1 MMENSVVLPAP
12 LGPISAVIRPAS
24 TASETLS
31 TARRPPKRLNTRST
45 RSSAM
50 GALQER
56 APQTRKTRTQ
66 IGQQARNPAWGKGYN
81 QDQHPAV
88 DDEVEAGRIASDELG
103 QFAER
108 PDNQRAED
116 RPDHGADAADDG
128 CEQSLDRNPRP
139 VGDTGIDEQKILH
152 VETSA
157 GGGDGGG
164 NGHGGELD
172 PRRVDTYR
180 FRRVLVFAHSDEPG
194 AKPALFNQPDDDER
208 DGKER
213 HDDPIERHAALELKR
228 LRP

>member
-66 IGQQARNPAWGKGYN
+66 IGQQAHDPVRGKGHDQN
-81 QDQHPAV
+81 QHAAV
-88 DDEVEAGRIASDELG
+88 DDKVEAGRIAGDELG

-108 PDNQRAED
+108 LDDQRADE
-116 RPDHGADAADDG
+116 RPEHGADAPDDG
-128 CEQSLDRNPRP
+128 CEQSLDRNPRA
-139 VGDTGIDEQKILH
+139 VGDNGI
-152 VETSA
+152 V
-157 GGGDGGG
+157 
-164 NGHGGELD
+164 
-172 PRRVDTYR
+172 
-180 FRRVLVFAHSDEPG
+180 
-194 AKPALFNQPDDDER
+194 
-208 DGKER
+208 
-213 HDDPIERHAALELKR
+213 
-228 LRP
+228 

>member
-1 MMENSVVLPAP
+1 MRPSLGGRNPLMMENSVVLPAP

-31 TARRPPKRLNTRST
+31 TARRPPKRLNARST
-45 RSSAM
+45 RSSGSAM

-66 IGQQARNPAWGKGYN
+66 IGQQAHDPVRGKGHN
-81 QDQHPAV
+81 QNQHAAV
-88 DDEVEAGRIASDELG
+88 DDKVEAGRIAGDELG

-108 PDNQRAED
+108 FDDQRTDE
-116 RPDHGADAADDG
+116 RPEHGADATDDG
-128 CEQSLDRNPRP
+128 CEQSLDRNPRA

-164 NGHGGELD
+164 N
-172 PRRVDTYR
+172 
-180 FRRVLVFAHSDEPG
+180 
-194 AKPALFNQPDDDER
+194 
-208 DGKER
+208 
-213 HDDPIERHAALELKR
+213 
-228 LRP
+228 